1 MTKAEK
7 EHLERV
13 AALGCIIC
21 HAPAEIHHLRRNP
34 VTGEHLGMGQRA
46 SNFHVIPLCPRC
58 HRTGGEGI
66 AYHAGPRTWE
76 ANHGTEV
83 ALWRLVQT
91 LIGEAA

>member
-1 MTKAEK
+1 MTKAERD
-7 EHLERV
+7 HMNSV
-13 AALGCIIC
+13 ARLGCIIC
-21 HAPAEIHHLRRNP
+21 GSFAELHHLRHDPKDGRHF
-34 VTGEHLGMGQRA
+34 GLGQKA
-46 SNFHVIPLCPRC
+46 TNFQVIPLCARH